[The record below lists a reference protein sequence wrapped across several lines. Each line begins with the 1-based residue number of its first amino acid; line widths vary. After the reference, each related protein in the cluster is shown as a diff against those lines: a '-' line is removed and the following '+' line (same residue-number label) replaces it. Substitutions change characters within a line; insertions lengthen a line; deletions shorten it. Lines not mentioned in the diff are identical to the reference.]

1 MSIFI
6 NFTYGLFDYKVNFL
20 IVVEGDRVLSK
31 DSLLSL
37 LKNDVFFFINV
48 KMRNRYILNL

>member
-1 MSIFI
+1 MNNFI

-20 IVVEGDRVLSK
+20 IAVEGDRVLFK
-31 DSLLSL
+31 DNLLSL

-48 KMRNRYILNL
+48 KIRNRYILNS